1 MAEFKSELRAMKR
14 TRGRERKEERLGRYA
29 TACLR
34 GIAPDYGPRKCY
46 GGAKERMWYRGKDE
60 DVTGA
65 SELEILIGL
74 CIKIESF
81 GVDSPFPSCS
91 PSLIEVGL
99 HRT

>member
-1 MAEFKSELRAMKR
+1 
-14 TRGRERKEERLGRYA
+14 
-29 TACLR
+29 
-34 GIAPDYGPRKCY
+34 
-46 GGAKERMWYRGKDE
+46 MWYRGKAE